1 MDEKAP
7 PCYRCGGTG
16 TYHWGAVINGVSQH
30 SGPCF
35 ACQGG
40 GEYRPTQGRYWR
52 RKRPPSGALA
62 QAQKEQKHGKL

>member
-1 MDEKAP
+1 MSPAALTVTAP

-16 TYHWGAVINGVSQH
+16 VYCWGAVINGKSAH

-40 GEYRPTQGRYWR
+40 GEFPPSQGRF
-52 RKRPPSGALA
+52 RKRAPRATITTR
-62 QAQKEQKHGKL
+62 EE